1 MILAN
6 LLAEEELA
14 GLRRT
19 PSRETLKK
27 AAEMGR
33 LLRAFAREG
42 DRLWL
47 PGDPEPE
54 PADEVLA
61 WCETPRAAA
70 LRKKPRA
77 EGALDGPLSE
87 VLWRLPVA
95 DPAVVARVNH
105 RAFHLQ
111 IAEELGCALPGAQMV
126 ASIADLDRL
135 VACSGAWVVKAPL
148 SAAGRSRLIDSQ
160 GGPLRDSKSRR
171 TVERLFEIH
180 GPLLFEPW
188 MDRVA
193 DFGGAALLT
202 PTDLRVVGF
211 HRQVVDRKGQFAGI
225 EIDAEIPERKRMEEV
240 LEGVAGALRTAG
252 YVGPFG
258 IDAWQYRLSD
268 GGIAVHPLGEINARM
283 TFGLVAWTTA
293 ENRASS
299 RAVPS

>member
-1 MILAN
+1 VRLILAN

-19 PSRETLKK
+19 SSRETLKK
-27 AAEMGR
+27 AAEMGA
-33 LLRAFAREG
+33 LLRFFAREG

-70 LRKKPRA
+70 LRKEPRA

-111 IAEELGCALPGAQMV
+111 VAEELGCALPGARMV
-126 ASIADLDRL
+126 SSISELDRL
-135 VACSGAWVVKAPL
+135 LPSSGAWVVKAPL
-148 SAAGRSRLIDSQ
+148 SAAGRSRYIERK
-160 GGPLRDSKSRR
+160 GGPLTDSKSRR

-188 MDRVA
+188 MERTE

-202 PTDLRVVGF
+202 SMDLRIVGF
-211 HRQVVDRKGQFAGI
+211 HRQVVDPKGQFVGI
-225 EIDAEIPERKRMEEV
+225 ELDAEIPQRMEEV
-240 LEGVAGALRTAG
+240 LLGVAQSLREAG
-252 YVGPFG
+252 YAGPFG
-258 IDAWQYRLSD
+258 IDAWQYREPD
-268 GGIAVHPLGEINARM
+268 GSLALHPLGEINARM
-283 TFGLVAWTTA
+283 TFGLVAWA
-293 ENRASS
+293 RAFSPT
-299 RAVPS
+299 VPS